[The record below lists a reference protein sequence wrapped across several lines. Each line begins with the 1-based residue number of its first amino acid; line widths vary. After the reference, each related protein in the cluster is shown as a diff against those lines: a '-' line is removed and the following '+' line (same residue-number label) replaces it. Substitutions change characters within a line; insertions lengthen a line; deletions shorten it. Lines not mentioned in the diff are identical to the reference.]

1 MFYTQPRIIST
12 LTATSAIQS
21 FKNSPTNLEINLLV
35 PTNGPAYQAE
45 E

>member
-1 MFYTQPRIIST
+1 MRYTQPKIVST
-12 LTATSAIQS
+12 LTATSAIQGCKDS
-21 FKNSPTNLEINLLV
+21 INLEANLFV

>member
-1 MFYTQPRIIST
+1 MRYTQPKIIST

-21 FKNSPTNLEINLLV
+21 FKNSINTEANLLV
-35 PTNGPAYQAE
+35 PTPGPAYQAE